1 MKSLVMGSALMWGLW
16 AGVAQAEPG
25 QCTVSGVGTFDCD
38 LARDGGGLTFALPD
52 GRVFS
57 FALVSQSDGLGYLA
71 EPNAS
76 YPAELGR
83 MTPANDAPG
92 CWVGGK
98 DGFAFCVQVAQ

>member
-1 MKSLVMGSALMWGLW
+1 MIL
-16 AGVAQAEPG
+16 AGVVAAAGLGFMGAPLAEPG

-52 GRVFS
+52 GRVFA
-57 FALVSQSDGLGYLA
+57 FALVGTGEGMGYLGA
-71 EPNAS
+71 ADAL
-76 YPAELGR
+76 YPQELGA
-83 MTPANDAPG
+83 MTPAAGAPG